1 LLAYTAYL
9 DESGTHDG
17 SAITI
22 MGGVLGRADQWK
34 RFQAGYDKAKKKHGF
49 RIFHTKKFKNKSGD
63 FKGWSDEQCMELWA
77 DIRQLT
83 NSGLTDCVAVALDNN
98 TYALHYKADGAPP

>member
-1 LLAYTAYL
+1 MLAYTAYL